1 MTKETKQSKRDE
13 ITEAKKKFLGT
24 SSLRQIHYGDTFFFE
39 DIVLWGIRPMR
50 LFADSIDN
58 LLNENDDI
66 EGSCLLL
73 NELQQKLDDLIEH
86 LGRWDKEERDFNV
99 TRKRRLK
106 SQKKGD
112 GKIKEYDVKFP
123 VTGFIEAESDE
134 EVDRRLNDNLDIHV
148 FTSEGN
154 KAELNADLDSL
165 QIKEAGEAQ
174 ESLTNRKAPATETSP
189 QDSAGA

>member
-1 MTKETKQSKRDE
+1 LPEPKEKPSKTKQTKQSKRDE
-13 ITEAKKKFLGT
+13 ITEAKKKFLAT
-24 SSLRQIHYGDTFFFE
+24 SSLKGIHYGDTFFFE

-73 NELQQKLDDLIEH
+73 NELQQKLDDLMEH
-86 LGRWDKEERDFNV
+86 LERWDKEERDFNV

-106 SQKKGD
+106 SKKKGD
-112 GKIKEYDVKFP
+112 GKIKEYDVQFP

-134 EVDRRLNDNLDIHV
+134 EVDRRLNDNLAIHV

-154 KAELNADLDSL
+154 RSELNADLDSL
-165 QIKEAGEAQ
+165 QIEEAGKPQEAQ
-174 ESLTNRKAPATETSP
+174 ESQKSE
-189 QDSAGA
+189 